1 MKTGEMVKD
10 ARNAKGLT
18 QLQLAE
24 KVGVSQVQISRIEK
38 GLNSPSIKTVKA
50 LAKALRIPARDI
62 LITLI

>member
-10 ARNAKGLT
+10 ARTAKGLT
-18 QLQLAE
+18 QLQLAD
-24 KVGVSQVQISRIEK
+24 KVGISQVQISRIEK

-50 LAKALRIPARDI
+50 LAKALRIPVRDI